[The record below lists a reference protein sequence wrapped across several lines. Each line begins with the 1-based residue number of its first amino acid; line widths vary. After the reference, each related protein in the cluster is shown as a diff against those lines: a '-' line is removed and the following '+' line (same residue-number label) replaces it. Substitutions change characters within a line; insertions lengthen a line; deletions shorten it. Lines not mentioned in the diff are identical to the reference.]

1 MTRRRRR
8 KGRRTVPARPRS
20 EATAPAQPESIRP
33 WTAAED
39 EALEGAVRQMEAL
52 RQMRRREAPSPLK
65 RVAAE
70 LGRSYGAVRSRAS
83 LLGLSPRRST
93 RP

>member
-1 MTRRRRR
+1 M
-8 KGRRTVPARPRS
+8 PARPRS
-20 EATAPAQPESIRP
+20 EASAPPQSAPIRP

-52 RQMRRREAPSPLK
+52 RQARRREAPSPLK
-65 RVAAE
+65 RVADE

-83 LLGLSPRRST
+83 LLGLSPRRSS
-93 RP
+93 